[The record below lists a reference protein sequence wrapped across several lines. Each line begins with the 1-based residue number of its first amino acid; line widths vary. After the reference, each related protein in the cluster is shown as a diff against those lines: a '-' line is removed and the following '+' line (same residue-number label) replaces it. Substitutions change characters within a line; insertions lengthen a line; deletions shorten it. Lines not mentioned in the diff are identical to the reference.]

1 MAHALEKAIA
11 SIANAFL
18 ALTCLLIAA
27 MAAHVTL
34 DVFFRYLLR
43 APLAATLEIGTYYYM
58 IAATF
63 LPFAAVQL
71 HRDHITVDFV
81 VMGMS
86 ASWQWRFQILADALG
101 AITAGMVAYYST
113 IAALEKSV
121 IAEYTVTQ
129 YFNLP
134 LWPSRWMPV
143 LGFGLFSLV
152 LLMQLIRTAI
162 RGPIVDRTRSET

>member
-1 MAHALEKAIA
+1 LAHALEKAIA

-34 DVFFRYLLR
+34 DVFFRYVLR

-71 HRDHITVDFV
+71 HRDHISVDFV
-81 VMGMS
+81 MMGMS
-86 ASWQWRFQILADALG
+86 ARWQWLFQMLADALG
-101 AITAGMVAYYST
+101 AVTAGVIAYYST
-113 IAALEKSV
+113 IAALEKFA

-143 LGFGLFSLV
+143 LGFGLLALV
-152 LLMQLIRTAI
+152 LLMQLIRTAM
-162 RGPIVDRTRSET
+162 RVPIGERTRSET